1 MKPQPGQNQMM
12 GRGGYGNMQDTM
24 NQANFGRQIR
34 RAGTSDMGGDMG
46 GARANPMY
54 QQMLQQ
60 QMGDQRQAMGRMSG
74 GPGNMDPGA
83 LQQLIGRSREE
94 RNMRPVNDM
103 PDLRRQNFQMPDKQA
118 LIAQMQGGMPGR
130 PGIEGLGNIN
140 ALMQQRLQGGMTGG
154 GPGGMARPGG
164 MNPYSQYLQ
173 QSGANPAMQN
183 SVTAPVRPTGME
195 DTQPFAPRLRFN
207 NPMQQGPA
215 NPMDAQRSR
224 YQQALGGFRG
234 FGRG

>member
-1 MKPQPGQNQMM
+1 MM
-12 GRGGYGNMQDTM
+12 GGGGYGNMQDTM
-24 NQANFGRQIR
+24 NQANFGRQVR

-54 QQMLQQ
+54 QQMLGQQ
-60 QMGDQRQAMGRMSG
+60 GMDKQAMMGRM
-74 GPGNMDPGA
+74 
-83 LQQLIGRSREE
+83 
-94 RNMRPVNDM
+94 
-103 PDLRRQNFQMPDKQA
+103 QNFQMPDKAA
-118 LIAQMQGGMPGR
+118 LLAQMQGETPGGMPGR
-130 PGIEGLGNIN
+130 PGIEGLGNIQ